1 MKYLIIFAMLL
12 LPAIPSMGQSPAI
25 DDFFTKYKQ
34 SDDAVSLSIGRV
46 LIHIGSWFI
55 EDPAARSIARKAK
68 HLRLLSSENQNMVD
82 PKDIEI
88 LKDELH
94 IDGFESLMTVRSE
107 GSLLEIL
114 GRDDRDVLRN
124 LILLMNEEDEF
135 ALVSIKCKMTYD
147 ELQQLISQI
156 E

>member
-1 MKYLIIFAMLL
+1 
-12 LPAIPSMGQSPAI
+12 
-25 DDFFTKYKQ
+25 
-34 SDDAVSLSIGRV
+34 
-46 LIHIGSWFI
+46 
-55 EDPAARSIARKAK
+55 
-68 HLRLLSSENQNMVD
+68 
-82 PKDIEI
+82 
-88 LKDELH
+88 
-94 IDGFESLMTVRSE
+94 MTVRSE